1 MSVEENK
8 ALIRRVLDMINDR
21 ELDGAFE
28 FYATD
33 YVYHG
38 PGGQELRGRDQIR
51 DLWGGFFGAF
61 PDLHATIDDMFAE
74 GDSVA
79 LRWTIAGTHT
89 GDFQGIAP
97 TGKRIELPIAEL
109 FRIVDGV
116 LVEAWDQ
123 YDRLHLLEQIGA
135 VPTPA
140 EA

>member
-8 ALIRRVLDMINDR
+8 ALIRRVLEMINAR
-21 ELDGAFE
+21 ELDAAFE
-28 FYATD
+28 LYATD

-38 PGGQELRGRDQIR
+38 PGGQELRGRDGIR
-51 DLWGGFFGAF
+51 GLWAAFFGAF

-74 GDSVA
+74 GDMAA
-79 LRWTIAGTHT
+79 LRWTITGTHT